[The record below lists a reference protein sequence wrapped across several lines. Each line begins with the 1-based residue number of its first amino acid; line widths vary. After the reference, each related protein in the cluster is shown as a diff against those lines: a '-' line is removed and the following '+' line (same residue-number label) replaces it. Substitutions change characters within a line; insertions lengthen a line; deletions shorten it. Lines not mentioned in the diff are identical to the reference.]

1 MIEEI
6 SVTGFKSLSRE
17 QRLRATNLNILAG
30 PNASGKSSLLQAL
43 LLLRQSS
50 DKEGQIDGLALSGPL
65 YEAGTAQDVFHPS
78 CERQIKFELKVND
91 ENFRYDFHIN
101 RESSEVV
108 SERKLE
114 ILKPTTTP
122 DILSERGLNF
132 AYLNAERIGP
142 RVTYSLPTEGVSISG
157 LIGKH
162 GEYTTAALA
171 RSAKN
176 FFTVDDWNTD
186 LADKIATCV
195 RRLDNKEIESELI
208 DTEGRLDLIS
218 NIMLDWVIPG
228 AKFYAEESHNTD
240 STTLRFVRALGSSKM
255 PTRATHIGF
264 GLTYTLP
271 IIVAALSLKKDGLII
286 VENPEA
292 HLHPFSQSRI
302 GVFLALIAATG
313 RQVFIETHSDHV
325 INGIRLAVKNETIE
339 NSKVILN
346 SFSRDSE
353 LENSEVTQ
361 ITISKDGRPSH
372 WPEGFFDQIENDLM
386 QL

>member
-6 SVTGFKSLSRE
+6 RVKGFKSLSTE
-17 QRLRATNLNILAG
+17 HRLKTTSLNILAG

-50 DKEGQIDGLALSGPL
+50 DKEGEIESLMLSGPL

-78 CERQIKFELKVND
+78 CERKIKLGLTVKKEKFEYN
-91 ENFRYDFHIN
+91 FHIN
-101 RESSEVV
+101 REASEVI
-108 SERKLE
+108 SERKLQ
-114 ILKPTTTP
+114 LSSTSTVPR
-122 DILSERGLNF
+122 ILSERGLNF

-142 RVTYSLPTEGVSISG
+142 RVTYSLPTEGISICG

-171 RSAKN
+171 RSAKS
-176 FFTVDDWNTD
+176 FFTIDAWSSN
-186 LADKIATCV
+186 LAEQLATSA
-195 RRLDNKEIESELI
+195 RKLDNKEIEKDLI
-208 DTEGRLDLIS
+208 DTEGRLDLVS

-228 AKFYAEESHNTD
+228 ARFYAEESHNTD
-240 STTLRFVRALGSSKM
+240 STTLRFVRAPGSSKM

-271 IIVAALSLKKDGLII
+271 IIVAALSLKRDGLII

-325 INGIRLAVKNETIE
+325 INGIRLAVKNSTIE
-339 NSKVILN
+339 SSEVILN
-346 SFSRDSE
+346 SFSRDAE
-353 LENSEVTQ
+353 LENSEVSQ

-386 QL
+386 LL